1 MKIHPSELYFYHS
14 SSQPIDKQTKAYA
27 KSVTRFVN
35 EIDLLK
41 ERLTAT
47 QWDQI
52 LLMLG
57 LRAKDLLNRA
67 HPDYQQMIAG
77 RDWDEEGWL
86 NILVNYPHL
95 IKSPIAIFR
104 NRAILCKTP
113 TDILK
118 LD

>member
-1 MKIHPSELYFYHS
+1 MRVHPSELYFYHS
-14 SSQPIDKQTKAYA
+14 SAQPIDKQTKAYA
-27 KSVTRFVN
+27 KSLTNFVN

-41 ERLTAT
+41 ERITAT

-52 LLMLG
+52 LKMLQ
-57 LRAKDLLNRA
+57 LRPKDLMNRS
-67 HPDYQQMIAG
+67 HPDYQKMIAG
-77 RDWDEEGWL
+77 KDWDDEGWL
-86 NILVNYPHL
+86 NILVKFPHL

-104 NRAILCKTP
+104 NRAILCNTP